1 MKEAHI
7 VFNLLLLISSLAFQ
21 LSYGNEINYLLSFK
35 ASIKDPTHALSN
47 WNNSTP
53 LCNWNGVTCSPTK
66 THVQE
71 INLSSKNISGEVSP
85 FLFRLS
91 RVESI
96 DLSSNQL
103 YGKIHPGAF
112 SCLSVR
118 RLNLSNN
125 NLTGQVPGPVLGSR
139 LETLDLSN
147 NMLSGSIPKNLGW
160 LLFLKYLDL
169 GGNVLTGTIPRS
181 ISNLTN
187 LEYLTLASNRLI
199 GEIPYELGNL
209 KRLKLIYLGYNKLTG
224 RIPDGIGMLNSLFH
238 LDLVYNN
245 LSGPIPTS
253 FGNLTSLQYL
263 FLYQNNL
270 NGTIPPSIA
279 TIHTLI
285 SLDLSD
291 NLLIGEIPQ
300 NLTLLQ
306 NLQVFHLFSN
316 NLSGNIPNSITL
328 LPKLQ
333 VLQLWSNNLH
343 GNIPQNLGKFNNLTI
358 LDLSTNS
365 LFGKIPN
372 YLCNSRT
379 LSKLILFSNSLEGE
393 IPPSLGQCHSL
404 ERVRLQNNSLFG
416 ELPKGFTKLKN
427 VNFLD
432 LSNNNLSGKIDHDSW
447 NMVSLQMLN
456 LGKNNFVGKL
466 PDLSSSVKLENLDLS
481 ENHFSGNIPPSYGNL
496 LELMDLQLGRNQI
509 SGIIPRELCFCT
521 KVVTLNLSHNRLS
534 GPIPFGLGQMPVLGQ
549 LDLSDNQLSG
559 MIPRNL
565 GSMDS
570 LVEVN
575 VSYNHFHGALP
586 PNGAFLAINL
596 SDVAGNNLCDG
607 DHLRNGLPS
616 CQGVA
621 KGPTTTAMWW
631 GLGASIGVAM
641 MVVVGFVMCMITY
654 VKKRSTCNNLL
665 QVQRFENENGLWE
678 VQFFDLKSTSLLS
691 NKIQDIISST
701 KNNKIIKNND
711 DNDIDF
717 VVEEISVNNLWE
729 EILDLGKIRHCNI
742 VKLLGACKGEK
753 CGILIYEKIEGNNK
767 CLSEVING
775 LNWGSRRKIAIG
787 IARALKFLHYGCS
800 PSVLVGEMSP
810 ERVVV
815 GGDDGEARV
824 KLGVGGLFCLGPKS
838 FLSSPYVAPETK
850 EAKEITDKNDIYGF
864 GLILIEL
871 LTGKGPMDSELGPH
885 GDIIG
890 WARYCYSDCHLD
902 TWIDPTIK
910 EQRSSYQNEI
920 VETMNMALQCTN
932 SDPIDRPSSSDLVK
946 SFECSFVRSR
956 SCVLGMEIS

>member
-1 MKEAHI
+1 MMKEAHK
-7 VFNLLLLISSLAFQ
+7 FTLLLLIIISLAFQ
-21 LSYGNEINYLLSFK
+21 LSYGNEINHLLSFK

-53 LCNWNGVTCSPTK
+53 LCYWNGVTCSPSK
-66 THVQE
+66 TYVQE
-71 INLSSKNISGEVSP
+71 INLSSKNISGEISLS
-85 FLFRLS
+85 LFRLS
-91 RVESI
+91 RVELI

-103 YGKIHPGAF
+103 YGGIHVRAF
-112 SCLSVR
+112 SCLSLR
-118 RLNLSNN
+118 KLNLSNN
-125 NLTGQVPGPVLGSR
+125 NLTGRVPSPVLGSG

-147 NMLSGSIPKNLGW
+147 NMLFGSFPKNLGW
-160 LLFLKYLDL
+160 LLFLRYLDL
-169 GGNVLTGTIPRS
+169 GGNTFTGPIPRS

-187 LEYLTLASNRLI
+187 LEYLTLASNQLI
-199 GEIPYELGNL
+199 GEIPFELGNL
-209 KRLKLIYLGYNKLTG
+209 KKLKWIYLGYNKLSG
-224 RIPDGIGMLNSLFH
+224 QIPNEIGMLNSLYH

-279 TIHTLI
+279 KIQSLV
-285 SLDLSD
+285 SLDFSD
-291 NLLIGEIPQ
+291 NLLNGEIPQ

-316 NLSGNIPNSITL
+316 NLVGQIPNSITL

-343 GNIPQNLGKFNNLTI
+343 GNIPKNLGKFNNLTI

-372 YLCNSRT
+372 YLCNSRI

-393 IPPSLGQCHSL
+393 IPPSLGECHSL
-404 ERVRLQNNSLFG
+404 ERIRLQNNSLFG

-432 LSNNNLSGKIDHDSW
+432 LSKNNFSGKIDHDSW
-447 NMVSLQMLN
+447 NMLSLQMLN

-466 PDLSSSVKLENLDLS
+466 PDISSSVKLENLDLS
-481 ENHFSGNIPPSYGNL
+481 ENHFWGNIPPSYGNL

-565 GSMDS
+565 GSVDS

-575 VSYNHFHGALP
+575 VSYNHLYGALP

-607 DHLRNGLPS
+607 DHLSNGLPP
-616 CQGVA
+616 CRGVV
-621 KGPTTTAMWW
+621 KGPATTAMWW
-631 GLGASIGVAM
+631 GLGASLGVAI
-641 MVVVGFVMCMITY
+641 MVVLGFVMCMLSY
-654 VKKRSTCNNLL
+654 VKKRSNSLL
-665 QVQRFENENGLWE
+665 QVQKLENEDGIWE
-678 VQFFDLKSTSLLS
+678 VQFFDQKSSKLFS
-691 NKIQDIISST
+691 NKIHDIISK
-701 KNNKIIKNND
+701 KNNKIMKNYND
-711 DNDIDF
+711 DNMEF
-717 VVEEISVNNLWE
+717 VVEEISVNNNLWE
-729 EILDLGKIRHCNI
+729 EVLEIGKIRHFNI
-742 VKLLGACKGEK
+742 VKILGACKGEK
-753 CGILIYEKIEGNNK
+753 CGILIYEKVVGN
-767 CLSEVING
+767 CLSEVIHG
-775 LNWGSRRKIAIG
+775 LSWGSRRKIALG
-787 IARALKFLHYGCS
+787 IARALKFLHYNCS
-800 PSVLVGEMSP
+800 PCILVGEMSP

-850 EAKEITDKNDIYGF
+850 DAKEITDKNDIYGF

-871 LTGKGPMDSELGPH
+871 LTGKGPMDSEFGGH

-902 TWIDPTIK
+902 TWIDPMIK
-910 EQRSSYQNEI
+910 EQRLNHQNEI
-920 VETMNMALQCTN
+920 VETMNMALKCTS
-932 SDPIDRPSSSDLVK
+932 SDPIDRPCSSDLVK
-946 SFECSFVRSR
+946 NLECSFVRPR
-956 SCVLGMEIS
+956 NCVLGMEIS